1 MILSEFKEK
10 ILDIESLEKEISSLK
25 KYMIALKL
33 NENIYLKAEKDNS
46 IYEYKIPNRYV
57 FEACKKRFEHLI
69 DSYKYQINELKENG
83 LNIEMSKE
91 LLKEIFYV

>member
-33 NENIYLKAEKDNS
+33 NENIYLKSEKDNS
-46 IYEYKIPNRYV
+46 IYEYKIPNKYV

-91 LLKEIFYV
+91 LLKEISYV